1 MAKLSGSNAPE
12 LCAKVIASRFC
23 QNRRPIRDCLNVDA
37 LEPHMRERFM
47 LTTDDRSYL
56 HSNLTHKRVDYILD
70 CVEERS
76 LYVKFLESVK
86 SEATHLGHGY
96 VKALLEGTY
105 YCSDDDL
112 HKSAKLRLKVESNL
126 VRMMDIDLP
135 SLAPLLASQFLLTK
149 DERTLVTASTEA
161 IQNQNVLQLFDILE
175 TKGPLAYLKFVH
187 CLSQEVSHP
196 AHIELYKL
204 LCQSTDEEESA
215 LAVCDGPTKRNPNRL
230 VMEGALAQKKYKRL
244 FAKIKEHTYSGN
256 WVAAKQKVNVCMQS
270 KIPEVRVAG
279 LIEDAVSWMLRC
291 DDTKA
296 LMIISH
302 AKELCKTE
310 LSGSNAVFLKARA
323 EYNLSGMYRYKQ
335 DDKAVKCAEKAM
347 VLLFNAEPGE
357 DSAYANYNH
366 ACALADKSG
375 PSDAAQIM
383 DEFAFAVDVG
393 LADQAAF
400 CRTNRW
406 SEIVANKSLIRQA
419 MLLLDSNKNV
429 PGTTDKIRHKN
440 ITKASSS
447 LSKLNVHSLS
457 NRIKCLYYLADS
469 ELHAQRQGVES
480 AIKIA
485 TKAQKLA
492 AKCGFGRLLHSANAK
507 LHSLS
512 LNSTNMQTTEF
523 NIKVNGRYLFAVV
536 FCIIMCCLLVYCC
549 VLYDV
554 SKTFFIC

>member
-1 MAKLSGSNAPE
+1 
-12 LCAKVIASRFC
+12 
-23 QNRRPIRDCLNVDA
+23 
-37 LEPHMRERFM
+37 MRERFM

-56 HSNLTHKRVDYILD
+56 HSNLTHKHRVDYILD

-76 LYVKFLESVK
+76 LYLKFLDSVK
-86 SEATHLGHGY
+86 SETTHLGHEY

-126 VRMMDIDLP
+126 ARMMDIDLP
-135 SLAPLLASQFLLTK
+135 SLVPLLASQFLLTK
-149 DERTLVTASTEA
+149 DERTLVTATTEA
-161 IQNQNVLQLFDILE
+161 IQNQSVLQFFDILD

-187 CLSQEVSHP
+187 CLSQEKLHP
-196 AHIELYKL
+196 AHNELCKL
-204 LCQSTDEEESA
+204 LCQSTDDEESV
-215 LAVCDGPTKRNPNRL
+215 LAIIHGPTKRNPNRL

-244 FAKIKEHTYSGN
+244 FAKIKEHLYSGN
-256 WVAAKQKVNVCMQS
+256 WVAVKQKVSVCMRS
-270 KIPEVRVAG
+270 KIPEVCVAG
-279 LIEDAVSWMLRC
+279 LIEDAISWMLRC

-296 LMIISH
+296 LTIIRH
-302 AKELCKTE
+302 AKELCETE

-323 EYNLSGMYRYKQ
+323 EYNLSGLYRYKQ

-366 ACALADKSG
+366 ACALLTDKSS

-383 DEFAFAVDVG
+383 DELAFAVDVG

-400 CRTNRW
+400 CRANMW

-429 PGTTDKIRHKN
+429 PGTTNKTRHEN
-440 ITKASSS
+440 IAKASFS

-457 NRIKCLYYLADS
+457 KRIKCLYYLAVS
-469 ELHAQRQGVES
+469 ELYVQRQDVES

-492 AKCGFGRLLHSANAK
+492 AKCEFGRLLHSANVK

-512 LNSTNMQTTEF
+512 LNCSNIQTWSIEF
-523 NIKVNGRYLFAVV
+523 NMKVKGRYLFAVV
-536 FCIIMCCLLVYCC
+536 FCIIICVACLFTVAFFTMYS
-549 VLYDV
+549 LYA
-554 SKTFFIC
+554 S